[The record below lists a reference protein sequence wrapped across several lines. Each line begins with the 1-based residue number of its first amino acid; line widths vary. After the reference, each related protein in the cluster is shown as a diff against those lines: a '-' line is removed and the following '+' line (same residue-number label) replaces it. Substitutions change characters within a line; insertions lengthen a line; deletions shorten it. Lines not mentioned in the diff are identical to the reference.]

1 MNGIIKETPKS
12 SLALCLP
19 CETTSLQCRR
29 GSSPDPGLP
38 DTLISGFQP
47 PQLQENKILLFKPP
61 VLWYFV
67 MATLADEYSKKAA

>member
-1 MNGIIKETPKS
+1 MHGESDHLLQKPGNEASSETNSGGI
-12 SLALCLP
+12 
-19 CETTSLQCRR
+19 
-29 GSSPDPGLP
+29 
-38 DTLISGFQP
+38 LISGFQP